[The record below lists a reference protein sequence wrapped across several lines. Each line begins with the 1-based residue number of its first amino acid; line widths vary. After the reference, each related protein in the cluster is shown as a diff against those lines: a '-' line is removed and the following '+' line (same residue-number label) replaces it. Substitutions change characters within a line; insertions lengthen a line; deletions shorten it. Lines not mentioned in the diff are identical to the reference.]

1 MILDANLHNKEGV
14 KATYMVNK
22 VLKAGRIPAVLVGWN
37 IFDAL
42 LHVAIGMEEPLR
54 ITGNI
59 IAIFVA
65 VAILIGAPK
74 KLSSILLLA
83 ASISIVALNTVHVNE
98 HDFAIPMLIFI
109 GLSLYLLLRWAQ
121 ILKIEDLKIRE
132 PKKQKY
138 FHKRWFTVA
147 LSIFGVLVVLAV
159 GVMNSLNMQDQLFDG
174 ALKEADYWSD
184 EPVILSAGMGFEG
197 IIGWPEVNE
206 ETVREAEGS
215 WYGSVMCTNGEDPPA
230 GAYTSTVSTA
240 GVGLFYK
247 GSSEDDDG
255 LPIVF
260 SWPVA
265 TETVDLTDFQFT
277 LNTGEIVFPN
287 SAGMLPNWELNERN
301 TVVVFGDFGNRVFSS
316 EEKAIFPVR
325 LDIVEDE
332 TPLLLIGP
340 NGQEFNAVGLSW
352 ETDASPYDSG
362 PKLVGAKLNRVGNE
376 AVGEGG
382 LAIGTRS
389 GVLPNDELSLY
400 DEADFRIRVL
410 TTGGF
415 SPDGIT
421 GLTPTMFEDF
431 FRIHAKG
438 PDGKVVLLEKV
449 GQDYLVADGRLRIVG
464 LSDLG
469 QKENPDEGIFY
480 DDCYAEDRDN
490 YIDIILVGDEA
501 AARNITHVEI
511 PSLEGGYNAFYNPG
525 GPGPEPFE
533 GVRYTALH
541 HAHVLHRAVGAENSR
556 GAVRGPHQRA
566 RRSIGNAQQPSH
578 PGGLR

>member
-1 MILDANLHNKEGV
+1 
-14 KATYMVNK
+14 MVNK
-22 VLKAGRIPAVLVGWN
+22 IIKAGRIPAVLIGWN
-37 IFDAL
+37 MFDAI
-42 LHVAIGMEEPLR
+42 LHIAIDMAEPLR
-54 ITGNI
+54 ITGNT
-59 IAIFVA
+59 IAILVGIS
-65 VAILIGAPK
+65 ILLGAPK
-74 KLSSILLLA
+74 KLSFPLLLVA
-83 ASISIVALNTVHVNE
+83 FISTVALNTFHVSEN
-98 HDFAIPMLIFI
+98 DFAIPMLIFI

-121 ILKIEDLKIRE
+121 IFKIEDLKIRE
-132 PKKQKY
+132 SEKQKY
-138 FHKRWFTVA
+138 FYKRWFAVA
-147 LSIFGVLVVLAV
+147 LSIFGVLVVLTV
-159 GVMNSLNMQDQLFDG
+159 GIMNSLNIQDQLFDG

-184 EPVILSAGMGFEG
+184 EPGILSAGMGFEG
-197 IIGWPEVNE
+197 IIGWPEVNQ

-240 GVGLFYK
+240 GIELFYK
-247 GSSEDDDG
+247 GTAEDDDG

-277 LNTGEIVFPN
+277 LNTGDIVFPN

-301 TVVVFGDFGNRVFSS
+301 TVVVFGDFGNRGLSS
-316 EEKAIFPVR
+316 EEGAVFPVR

-352 ETDASPYDSG
+352 ETDTSPYDSG
-362 PKLVGAKLNRVGNE
+362 PKLVGAKLNHVGNE
-376 AVGEGG
+376 ALGEGG
-382 LAIGTRS
+382 LGFGTRS

-400 DEADFRIRVL
+400 DEGDFRIRVL

-431 FRIHAKG
+431 FRIHANG
-438 PDGKVVLLEKV
+438 SNGELVLLEKV
-449 GQDYLVADGRLRIVG
+449 GQEYLVAGGALRIVG

-511 PSLEGGYNAFYNPG
+511 PSLEGGYSAFYNPG
-525 GPGPEPFE
+525 GPGPEPFD
-533 GVRYTALH
+533 GVRYTAPGPADLEPVIN
-541 HAHVLHRAVGAENSR
+541 ALDNPMRISR
-556 GAVRGPHQRA
+556 EPK
-566 RRSIGNAQQPSH
+566 N
-578 PGGLR
+578 

>member
-1 MILDANLHNKEGV
+1 
-14 KATYMVNK
+14 MVNK
-22 VLKAGRIPAVLVGWN
+22 VVKAGRIPAVLIGWN

-42 LHVAIGMEEPLR
+42 LHVAIDMAEPLR

-59 IAIFVA
+59 IAILVA

-74 KLSSILLLA
+74 KLSSSLLLA
-83 ASISIVALNTVHVNE
+83 AVISIVALNTVHVSE

-109 GLSLYLLLRWAQ
+109 GLSLYLLFRWAQ

-138 FHKRWFTVA
+138 FHKRWFAVV

-206 ETVREAEGS
+206 ETVREAGGS

-240 GVGLFYK
+240 GVELFYK
-247 GSSEDDDG
+247 GTAEDDDG

-277 LNTGEIVFPN
+277 LNTGKIVFPN

-301 TVVVFGDFGNRVFSS
+301 TVVVFGDFGNRGLSS
-316 EEKAIFPVR
+316 EEGAIFPVR

-362 PKLVGAKLNRVGNE
+362 PKLVGAKLNHVGSE
-376 AVGEGG
+376 AMGEGG
-382 LAIGTRS
+382 LGVGERS

-438 PDGKVVLLEKV
+438 PDGEVVLLEKV
-449 GQDYLVADGRLRIVG
+449 GQDYLVADGTLRIVG

-511 PSLEGGYNAFYNPG
+511 PSLEGGYSAFYNPG

-533 GVRYTALH
+533 GVRYTAPGPADLEPVIN
-541 HAHVLHRAVGAENSR
+541 ALDNPMRVSR
-556 GAVRGPHQRA
+556 EAK
-566 RRSIGNAQQPSH
+566 N
-578 PGGLR
+578 

>member
-1 MILDANLHNKEGV
+1 
-14 KATYMVNK
+14 MVNK
-22 VLKAGRIPAVLVGWN
+22 VIKSGRIPVVLVGWN
-37 IFDAL
+37 MFDAI
-42 LHVAIGMEEPLR
+42 LHIAIDMAEPMRIAGNTIAILVAI
-54 ITGNI
+54 T
-59 IAIFVA
+59 
-65 VAILIGAPK
+65 ILLGAPK
-74 KLSSILLLA
+74 KLSFPLLLVA
-83 ASISIVALNTVHVNE
+83 FISTVALNTVHVSENS
-98 HDFAIPMLIFI
+98 FAIPMLVFI
-109 GLSLYLLLRWAQ
+109 GLSLYLLLRLAQ
-121 ILKIEDLKIRE
+121 ISKIEDLKIRE
-132 PKKQKY
+132 SEKQKY
-138 FHKRWFTVA
+138 FHKRWFAVV
-147 LSIFGVLVVLAV
+147 LSLFGVLVVLAV
-159 GVMNSLNMQDQLFDG
+159 GVMNSLNIQDQLFDG

-215 WYGSVMCTNGEDPPA
+215 WYGSVMCTNGEVPPA

-240 GVGLFYK
+240 GIELFYK
-247 GSSEDDDG
+247 GTAEDGDG

-265 TETVDLTDFQFT
+265 TETVDITDFQFT

-301 TVVVFGDFGNRVFSS
+301 TVVVFGDFGNRGLSS
-316 EEKAIFPVR
+316 EEGAIFPVR
-325 LDIVEDE
+325 LDIVKDE
-332 TPLLLIGP
+332 TPLLLVGP

-352 ETDASPYDSG
+352 ETDTSPYDSG
-362 PKLVGAKLNRVGNE
+362 PKLVGAKLNHVGNE
-376 AVGEGG
+376 ALGEGG
-382 LAIGTRS
+382 LGFGTRS

-400 DEADFRIRVL
+400 DESDFRIRVL

-438 PDGKVVLLEKV
+438 SNGEVVLLEKV
-449 GQDYLVADGRLRIVG
+449 GQEYLVAGGTLRIVG

-511 PSLEGGYNAFYNPG
+511 PSLEGGYSAFYNPG
-525 GPGPEPFE
+525 GPGPEPFD
-533 GVRYTALH
+533 GVRYTAPGPADLEPVIN
-541 HAHVLHRAVGAENSR
+541 ALDNPMRISR
-556 GAVRGPHQRA
+556 EPK
-566 RRSIGNAQQPSH
+566 N
-578 PGGLR
+578 

>member
-1 MILDANLHNKEGV
+1 V
-14 KATYMVNK
+14 VNK
-22 VLKAGRIPAVLVGWN
+22 VIKAGRIPAVLVGWN
-37 IFDAL
+37 MFDAL
-42 LHVAIGMEEPLR
+42 LHVAIDMAEPLR

-59 IAIFVA
+59 IAIVVA
-65 VAILIGAPK
+65 VAILLGAPK
-74 KLSSILLLA
+74 KLSFSLLLA
-83 ASISIVALNTVHVNE
+83 AFISTVALNTVHVSEN
-98 HDFAIPMLIFI
+98 DFAVPMLIFI

-121 ILKIEDLKIRE
+121 IFKIKDFEIRE

-138 FHKRWFTVA
+138 FYKRWFTIL
-147 LSIFGVLVVLAV
+147 LSVFGVLVVLAV
-159 GVMNSLNMQDQLFDG
+159 GVLNSLNVQNQLFDG

-206 ETVREAEGS
+206 ETVREAGGS
-215 WYGSVMCTNGEDPPA
+215 WYGSVICTNGEDPPA

-240 GVGLFYK
+240 GIELFYK
-247 GSSEDDDG
+247 GTAEDDDG

-265 TETVDLTDFQFT
+265 TETVDITDFQFT
-277 LNTGEIVFPN
+277 LNTGEIVYPN

-301 TVVVFGDFGNRVFSS
+301 TVVVFGDFGNRGLSS
-316 EEKAIFPVR
+316 EKGAIFPVR

-352 ETDASPYDSG
+352 ETDTSPYDSG
-362 PKLVGAKLNRVGNE
+362 PKLVGAKLNHVGNE

-382 LAIGTRS
+382 LGFGTRS

-400 DEADFRIRVL
+400 DEGDFRIRVL

-421 GLTPTMFEDF
+421 GLTPTMFENF

-438 PDGKVVLLEKV
+438 PNGEIVLLEKV
-449 GQDYLVADGRLRIVG
+449 GQEYLVADGKLRIVG

-469 QKENPDEGIFY
+469 QKEDPDEGIFY

-533 GVRYTALH
+533 GVRYTAPGPADLEPVIN
-541 HAHVLHRAVGAENSR
+541 ALDNPMRVSR
-556 GAVRGPHQRA
+556 EA
-566 RRSIGNAQQPSH
+566 NN
-578 PGGLR
+578 

>member
-1 MILDANLHNKEGV
+1 
-14 KATYMVNK
+14 MVNK
-22 VLKAGRIPAVLVGWN
+22 IIKAGRIPAVLIGWN
-37 IFDAL
+37 MFDAI
-42 LHVAIGMEEPLR
+42 LHIAIDMAEPLR
-54 ITGNI
+54 IAGNT
-59 IAIFVA
+59 IAIL
-65 VAILIGAPK
+65 VAISILLGAPK
-74 KLSSILLLA
+74 KLSFPLLLVA
-83 ASISIVALNTVHVNE
+83 FISTVALNTFHVSEN
-98 HDFAIPMLIFI
+98 DFAIPMLIFI

-121 ILKIEDLKIRE
+121 IFKIEDLKIRE
-132 PKKQKY
+132 SEKQKY
-138 FHKRWFTVA
+138 FYKRWFAVA
-147 LSIFGVLVVLAV
+147 LSIFGVLVVLTV
-159 GVMNSLNMQDQLFDG
+159 GVVNSLNIQDQLFDG

-184 EPVILSAGMGFEG
+184 EPGILSAGMGFEG
-197 IIGWPEVNE
+197 IIGWPEVNQ

-240 GVGLFYK
+240 GIELFYK
-247 GSSEDDDG
+247 GTAEDDDG

-277 LNTGEIVFPN
+277 LNTGKIVFPN

-301 TVVVFGDFGNRVFSS
+301 TVVVFGDFGNRGLSS
-316 EEKAIFPVR
+316 EEGAIFPVR

-362 PKLVGAKLNRVGNE
+362 PKLVGAKLNHVGSE
-376 AVGEGG
+376 AMGEGG
-382 LAIGTRS
+382 LGVGERS

-438 PDGKVVLLEKV
+438 PDGEVVLLEKV
-449 GQDYLVADGRLRIVG
+449 GKDYLVADGTLRIVG

-511 PSLEGGYNAFYNPG
+511 PSLEGGYSAFYNPG

-533 GVRYTALH
+533 GVRYTAPGPADLEPVIN
-541 HAHVLHRAVGAENSR
+541 ALDNPMRVSR
-556 GAVRGPHQRA
+556 EAK
-566 RRSIGNAQQPSH
+566 N
-578 PGGLR
+578 

>member
-1 MILDANLHNKEGV
+1 
-14 KATYMVNK
+14 MVNK
-22 VLKAGRIPAVLVGWN
+22 VIKSGRIPVVLVGWN
-37 IFDAL
+37 MFDAI
-42 LHVAIGMEEPLR
+42 LHIAIDMAEPMRIAGNTIAILVAI
-54 ITGNI
+54 T
-59 IAIFVA
+59 
-65 VAILIGAPK
+65 ILLGAPK
-74 KLSSILLLA
+74 KLSFPLLLVA
-83 ASISIVALNTVHVNE
+83 FISTVALNTVHVSENS
-98 HDFAIPMLIFI
+98 FAIPMLVFI
-109 GLSLYLLLRWAQ
+109 GLSLYLLLRLAQ
-121 ILKIEDLKIRE
+121 ISKIEDLKIRE
-132 PKKQKY
+132 SEKQKY
-138 FHKRWFTVA
+138 FHKRWFAVV
-147 LSIFGVLVVLAV
+147 LSLFGVLVVLAV
-159 GVMNSLNMQDQLFDG
+159 GVMNSLNIQDQLFDG

-215 WYGSVMCTNGEDPPA
+215 WYGSVMCTNGEVPPA

-240 GVGLFYK
+240 GIELFYK
-247 GSSEDDDG
+247 GTAEDDDG

-265 TETVDLTDFQFT
+265 TETVDITDFQFT

-301 TVVVFGDFGNRVFSS
+301 TVVVFGDFGNRGLSS
-316 EEKAIFPVR
+316 EEGAIFPVR
-325 LDIVEDE
+325 LDIVKDE
-332 TPLLLIGP
+332 TPLLLVGP

-352 ETDASPYDSG
+352 ETDTSPYDSG
-362 PKLVGAKLNRVGNE
+362 PKLVGAKLNHVGNE
-376 AVGEGG
+376 ALGEGG
-382 LAIGTRS
+382 LGFGTRS

-400 DEADFRIRVL
+400 DESDFRIRVL

-438 PDGKVVLLEKV
+438 SNGEVVLLEKV
-449 GQDYLVADGRLRIVG
+449 GQEYLVAGGTLRIVG

-511 PSLEGGYNAFYNPG
+511 PSLEGGYSAFYNPG
-525 GPGPEPFE
+525 GPGPEPFD
-533 GVRYTALH
+533 GVRYTAPGPADLEPVIN
-541 HAHVLHRAVGAENSR
+541 ALDNPMRISR
-556 GAVRGPHQRA
+556 EPK
-566 RRSIGNAQQPSH
+566 N
-578 PGGLR
+578 

>member
-1 MILDANLHNKEGV
+1 
-14 KATYMVNK
+14 MVNK
-22 VLKAGRIPAVLVGWN
+22 VIKSGRIPVVLVGWN
-37 IFDAL
+37 MFDAI
-42 LHVAIGMEEPLR
+42 LHIAIDMAEPMRIAGNTIAILVAI
-54 ITGNI
+54 T
-59 IAIFVA
+59 
-65 VAILIGAPK
+65 ILLGAPK
-74 KLSSILLLA
+74 KLSFPLLLVA
-83 ASISIVALNTVHVNE
+83 FISTVALNTVHVSENS
-98 HDFAIPMLIFI
+98 FAIPMLVFI
-109 GLSLYLLLRWAQ
+109 GLSLYLLLRLAQ
-121 ILKIEDLKIRE
+121 ISKIEDLKIRE
-132 PKKQKY
+132 SEKQKY
-138 FHKRWFTVA
+138 FHKRWFAVV
-147 LSIFGVLVVLAV
+147 LSLFGVLVVLAV
-159 GVMNSLNMQDQLFDG
+159 GVMNSLNIQDQLFDG

-215 WYGSVMCTNGEDPPA
+215 WYGSVMCTNGEVPPA

-240 GVGLFYK
+240 GIELFYK
-247 GSSEDDDG
+247 GTAEDDDG

-265 TETVDLTDFQFT
+265 TETVDITDFQFT

-301 TVVVFGDFGNRVFSS
+301 TVVVFGDFGNRGLSS
-316 EEKAIFPVR
+316 EEGAIFPVR
-325 LDIVEDE
+325 LDIVKDE
-332 TPLLLIGP
+332 TPLLLVGP

-352 ETDASPYDSG
+352 ETDTSPYDSG
-362 PKLVGAKLNRVGNE
+362 PKLVGAKLNHVGNE
-376 AVGEGG
+376 ALGEGG
-382 LAIGTRS
+382 LGFGTRS
-389 GVLPNDELSLY
+389 GVLPNDELALY
-400 DEADFRIRVL
+400 DESDFRIRVL

-431 FRIHAKG
+431 FRIHANG
-438 PDGKVVLLEKV
+438 SNGELVLLEKV
-449 GQDYLVADGRLRIVG
+449 GQEYLVAGGTLRIVG

-511 PSLEGGYNAFYNPG
+511 PSLEGGYSAFYNPG
-525 GPGPEPFE
+525 GPGPEPFD
-533 GVRYTALH
+533 GVRYTAPGPADLEPVIN
-541 HAHVLHRAVGAENSR
+541 ALDNPMRISR
-556 GAVRGPHQRA
+556 EPK
-566 RRSIGNAQQPSH
+566 N
-578 PGGLR
+578 

>member
-1 MILDANLHNKEGV
+1 
-14 KATYMVNK
+14 MVNK
-22 VLKAGRIPAVLVGWN
+22 IIKAGRIPAVLIGWN
-37 IFDAL
+37 MFDAI
-42 LHVAIGMEEPLR
+42 LHIAIDMAEPLR
-54 ITGNI
+54 IAGNT
-59 IAIFVA
+59 IAIL
-65 VAILIGAPK
+65 VAISILLGAPK
-74 KLSSILLLA
+74 KLSFPLLLVA
-83 ASISIVALNTVHVNE
+83 FISTVALNTFHVSEN
-98 HDFAIPMLIFI
+98 DFAIPMLIFI

-121 ILKIEDLKIRE
+121 IFKIEDLKIRE
-132 PKKQKY
+132 SEKQKY
-138 FHKRWFTVA
+138 FYKRWFAVA
-147 LSIFGVLVVLAV
+147 LSIFGVLVVLTV
-159 GVMNSLNMQDQLFDG
+159 GVMNSLNIQDQLFDG

-184 EPVILSAGMGFEG
+184 EPGILSAGMGFEG
-197 IIGWPEVNE
+197 IIGWPEVNQ

-240 GVGLFYK
+240 GIELFYK
-247 GSSEDDDG
+247 GTAEDDDG

-277 LNTGEIVFPN
+277 LNTGDIVFPN

-301 TVVVFGDFGNRVFSS
+301 TVVVFGDFGNRGLSS
-316 EEKAIFPVR
+316 EEGAIFPVR
-325 LDIVEDE
+325 LDIVKDE
-332 TPLLLIGP
+332 TPLLLVGP

-352 ETDASPYDSG
+352 ETDTSPYDSG
-362 PKLVGAKLNRVGNE
+362 PKLVGAKLNHVGNE
-376 AVGEGG
+376 ALGEGG
-382 LAIGTRS
+382 LGFGTRS

-400 DEADFRIRVL
+400 DESDFRIRVL

-431 FRIHAKG
+431 FRIHANG
-438 PDGKVVLLEKV
+438 SNGELVLLEKV
-449 GQDYLVADGRLRIVG
+449 GQEYLVAGGTLRIVG

-511 PSLEGGYNAFYNPG
+511 PSLEGGYSAFYNPG
-525 GPGPEPFE
+525 GPGPEPFD
-533 GVRYTALH
+533 GVRYTAPGPADLEPVIN
-541 HAHVLHRAVGAENSR
+541 ALDNPMRISR
-556 GAVRGPHQRA
+556 DPK
-566 RRSIGNAQQPSH
+566 N
-578 PGGLR
+578 

>member
-1 MILDANLHNKEGV
+1 
-14 KATYMVNK
+14 MVNK
-22 VLKAGRIPAVLVGWN
+22 VIKSGRIPVVLVGWN
-37 IFDAL
+37 MFDAI
-42 LHVAIGMEEPLR
+42 LHIAIDMAEPLR
-54 ITGNI
+54 IAGNT
-59 IAIFVA
+59 IAIL
-65 VAILIGAPK
+65 VAISILLGAPK
-74 KLSSILLLA
+74 KLSFPLLLVA
-83 ASISIVALNTVHVNE
+83 FISTVALNTFHVSEN
-98 HDFAIPMLIFI
+98 DFAIPMLIFI

-121 ILKIEDLKIRE
+121 IFKIEDLKIRE
-132 PKKQKY
+132 SEKQKY
-138 FHKRWFTVA
+138 FYKRWFAVA
-147 LSIFGVLVVLAV
+147 LSIFGVLVVLTV
-159 GVMNSLNMQDQLFDG
+159 GVMNSLNIQDQLFDG

-197 IIGWPEVNE
+197 IIGWPEINE

-240 GVGLFYK
+240 GIELFYK
-247 GSSEDDDG
+247 GTAEDDDG

-277 LNTGEIVFPN
+277 LNTGDIVFPN

-301 TVVVFGDFGNRVFSS
+301 TVVVFGDFGNRGLSS
-316 EEKAIFPVR
+316 EEGAVFPVR

-352 ETDASPYDSG
+352 ETDTSPYDSG
-362 PKLVGAKLNRVGNE
+362 PKLVGAKLNHVGNE
-376 AVGEGG
+376 ALGEGG
-382 LAIGTRS
+382 LGFGTRS

-400 DEADFRIRVL
+400 DEGDFRIRVL

-438 PDGKVVLLEKV
+438 SNGEVVLLEKV
-449 GQDYLVADGRLRIVG
+449 GQEYLVAGGTLRIVG

-501 AARNITHVEI
+501 AARNITYVEI

-533 GVRYTALH
+533 GVRYTAPGPADLEPVIN
-541 HAHVLHRAVGAENSR
+541 ALDNPMRVSR
-556 GAVRGPHQRA
+556 EAK
-566 RRSIGNAQQPSH
+566 N
-578 PGGLR
+578 

>member
-1 MILDANLHNKEGV
+1 V
-14 KATYMVNK
+14 VNK
-22 VLKAGRIPAVLVGWN
+22 IIKAGRIPAVLIGWN
-37 IFDAL
+37 MFDAI
-42 LHVAIGMEEPLR
+42 LHIAIDMAEPLR
-54 ITGNI
+54 IAGNT
-59 IAIFVA
+59 IAIL
-65 VAILIGAPK
+65 VAISILLGAPK
-74 KLSSILLLA
+74 KLSFPLLLVA
-83 ASISIVALNTVHVNE
+83 FISTVALNTFHVSEN
-98 HDFAIPMLIFI
+98 DFAIPMLIFI

-121 ILKIEDLKIRE
+121 IFKIEDLKIRE
-132 PKKQKY
+132 SEKQKY
-138 FHKRWFTVA
+138 FYKRWFAVA
-147 LSIFGVLVVLAV
+147 LSIFGVLVVLTV
-159 GVMNSLNMQDQLFDG
+159 GIMNSLNIQDQLFDG

-184 EPVILSAGMGFEG
+184 EPGILSAGMGFEG
-197 IIGWPEVNE
+197 IIGWPEVNQ

-240 GVGLFYK
+240 GIELFYK
-247 GSSEDDDG
+247 GTAEDDDG

-277 LNTGEIVFPN
+277 LNTGDIVFPN

-301 TVVVFGDFGNRVFSS
+301 TVVVFGDFGNRGLSS
-316 EEKAIFPVR
+316 EEGAVFPVR

-352 ETDASPYDSG
+352 ETDTSPYDSG
-362 PKLVGAKLNRVGNE
+362 PKLVGAKLNHVGNE
-376 AVGEGG
+376 ALGEGG
-382 LAIGTRS
+382 LGFGTRS

-400 DEADFRIRVL
+400 DEGDFRIRVL

-431 FRIHAKG
+431 FRIHANG
-438 PDGKVVLLEKV
+438 SNGELVLLEKV
-449 GQDYLVADGRLRIVG
+449 GQEYLVAGGALRIVG

-511 PSLEGGYNAFYNPG
+511 PSLEGGYSAFYNPG
-525 GPGPEPFE
+525 GPGPEPFD
-533 GVRYTALH
+533 GVRYTAPGPADLEPVIN
-541 HAHVLHRAVGAENSR
+541 ALDNPMRISR
-556 GAVRGPHQRA
+556 EPK
-566 RRSIGNAQQPSH
+566 N
-578 PGGLR
+578 

>member
-1 MILDANLHNKEGV
+1 
-14 KATYMVNK
+14 MVNK
-22 VLKAGRIPAVLVGWN
+22 VIKSGRIPVVLVGWN
-37 IFDAL
+37 MFDAI
-42 LHVAIGMEEPLR
+42 LHIAIDMAEPLR
-54 ITGNI
+54 IAGNT
-59 IAIFVA
+59 IAIL
-65 VAILIGAPK
+65 VAITILLGAPK
-74 KLSSILLLA
+74 KLYFPLLLVA
-83 ASISIVALNTVHVNE
+83 FISTVALNTVHVSENS
-98 HDFAIPMLIFI
+98 FAIPMLVFI
-109 GLSLYLLLRWAQ
+109 GLSLYLLLRLAQ
-121 ILKIEDLKIRE
+121 ISKIEDLKIRE
-132 PKKQKY
+132 SEKQKY
-138 FHKRWFTVA
+138 FHKRWFAVV
-147 LSIFGVLVVLAV
+147 LSLFGVLVVLAV
-159 GVMNSLNMQDQLFDG
+159 GVMNSLNIQDQLFDG

-215 WYGSVMCTNGEDPPA
+215 WYGSVMCTNGEVPPA

-240 GVGLFYK
+240 GIELFYK
-247 GSSEDDDG
+247 GTAEDDDG

-265 TETVDLTDFQFT
+265 TETVDITDFQFT

-301 TVVVFGDFGNRVFSS
+301 TVVVFGDFGNRGLSS
-316 EEKAIFPVR
+316 EEGAIFPVR
-325 LDIVEDE
+325 LDIVKDE
-332 TPLLLIGP
+332 TPLLLVGP

-352 ETDASPYDSG
+352 ETDTSPYDSG
-362 PKLVGAKLNRVGNE
+362 PKLVGAKLNHVGNE
-376 AVGEGG
+376 ALGEGG
-382 LAIGTRS
+382 LGFGTRS

-400 DEADFRIRVL
+400 DESDFRIRVL

-438 PDGKVVLLEKV
+438 SNGEVVLLEKV
-449 GQDYLVADGRLRIVG
+449 GQEYLVAGGTLRIVG

-511 PSLEGGYNAFYNPG
+511 PSLEGGYSAFYNPG
-525 GPGPEPFE
+525 GPGPEPFD
-533 GVRYTALH
+533 GVRYTAPGPADLEPVIN
-541 HAHVLHRAVGAENSR
+541 ALDNPMRISR
-556 GAVRGPHQRA
+556 EPK
-566 RRSIGNAQQPSH
+566 N
-578 PGGLR
+578 

>member
-1 MILDANLHNKEGV
+1 
-14 KATYMVNK
+14 MVNK
-22 VLKAGRIPAVLVGWN
+22 VIKSGRIPVVLVGWN
-37 IFDAL
+37 MFDAI
-42 LHVAIGMEEPLR
+42 LHIAIDMAEPMRIAGNTIAILVAI
-54 ITGNI
+54 T
-59 IAIFVA
+59 
-65 VAILIGAPK
+65 ILLGAPK
-74 KLSSILLLA
+74 KLSFPLLLVA
-83 ASISIVALNTVHVNE
+83 FISTVALNTVHVSENS
-98 HDFAIPMLIFI
+98 FAIPMLVFI
-109 GLSLYLLLRWAQ
+109 GLSLYLLLRLAQ
-121 ILKIEDLKIRE
+121 ISKIEDLKIRE
-132 PKKQKY
+132 SEKQKY
-138 FHKRWFTVA
+138 FHKRWFAVV
-147 LSIFGVLVVLAV
+147 LSLFGVLVVLAV
-159 GVMNSLNMQDQLFDG
+159 GVMNSLNIQDQLFDG

-215 WYGSVMCTNGEDPPA
+215 WYGSVMCTNGEVPPA

-240 GVGLFYK
+240 GIELFYK
-247 GSSEDDDG
+247 GTAEDDDG

-301 TVVVFGDFGNRVFSS
+301 TVVVFGDFGNRGLSS
-316 EEKAIFPVR
+316 EEGAIFPVR
-325 LDIVEDE
+325 LDIVKDE
-332 TPLLLIGP
+332 TPLLLVGP

-352 ETDASPYDSG
+352 ETDTSPYDSG
-362 PKLVGAKLNRVGNE
+362 PKLVGAKLNHVGNE
-376 AVGEGG
+376 ALGEGG
-382 LAIGTRS
+382 LGFGTRS

-400 DEADFRIRVL
+400 DESDFRIRVL

-431 FRIHAKG
+431 FRIHANG
-438 PDGKVVLLEKV
+438 SNGEVVLLEKV
-449 GQDYLVADGRLRIVG
+449 GQEYLVAGGTLRIVG

-511 PSLEGGYNAFYNPG
+511 PSLEGGYSAFYNPG
-525 GPGPEPFE
+525 GPGPEPFD
-533 GVRYTALH
+533 GVRYTAPGPADLEPVIN
-541 HAHVLHRAVGAENSR
+541 ALDNPMRISR
-556 GAVRGPHQRA
+556 EPK
-566 RRSIGNAQQPSH
+566 N
-578 PGGLR
+578 

>member
-1 MILDANLHNKEGV
+1 
-14 KATYMVNK
+14 MVNK
-22 VLKAGRIPAVLVGWN
+22 VIKVGRIPAVLIGWN
-37 IFDAL
+37 MFDAL
-42 LHVAIGMEEPLR
+42 LHIAIDMAEPLR
-54 ITGNI
+54 ITGNA
-59 IAIFVA
+59 IAILVTIA
-65 VAILIGAPK
+65 VLFGAPK
-74 KLSSILLLA
+74 KLSFTLLLFA
-83 ASISIVALNTVHVNE
+83 FISTVALNTVHVSEN
-98 HDFAIPMLIFI
+98 DFAIPMLIFI

-121 ILKIEDLKIRE
+121 IIKIEDLKIRE
-132 PKKQKY
+132 SKKKNY
-138 FHKRWFTVA
+138 FHKRWFVVA

-159 GVMNSLNMQDQLFDG
+159 GLMNSFNMQDQLFDG

-197 IIGWPEVNE
+197 IIGWPQVNE

-215 WYGSVMCTNGEDPPA
+215 WYGSVTCTNGEDPPA

-277 LNTGEIVFPN
+277 LNTGEIVYPN

-301 TVVVFGDFGNRVFSS
+301 TVVVFGDFGNRGFGS
-316 EEKAIFPVR
+316 EEGAIFPVR

-352 ETDASPYDSG
+352 ETDISPYDSG
-362 PKLVGAKLNRVGNE
+362 PKLVGAKLNHVGKE
-376 AVGEGG
+376 ALGEGG
-382 LAIGTRS
+382 LGFGTRS

-400 DEADFRIRVL
+400 DEGDFRIRVL

-438 PDGKVVLLEKV
+438 PDGEVVLLEKV
-449 GQDYLVADGRLRIVG
+449 GHEYLVAGGILRIVG

-469 QKENPDEGIFY
+469 QKEDPDAGIFY

-533 GVRYTALH
+533 GVRYTAPGPADLELVIN
-541 HAHVLHRAVGAENSR
+541 ALDNPMRVSR
-556 GAVRGPHQRA
+556 DAK
-566 RRSIGNAQQPSH
+566 N
-578 PGGLR
+578 

>member
-1 MILDANLHNKEGV
+1 
-14 KATYMVNK
+14 MVNK
-22 VLKAGRIPAVLVGWN
+22 VIKSGRIPAVLVGWN
-37 IFDAL
+37 TFDAL
-42 LHVAIGMEEPLR
+42 LHIAIDMAEPLR
-54 ITGNI
+54 ITGNV
-59 IAIFVA
+59 IAILVA
-65 VAILIGAPK
+65 VAILLGAPK
-74 KLSSILLLA
+74 KLSFPLLLV
-83 ASISIVALNTVHVNE
+83 SFISTVALNTVHVSENS
-98 HDFAIPMLIFI
+98 FAIPMLVFI
-109 GLSLYLLLRWAQ
+109 GLSLYLLLRLAQ
-121 ILKIEDLKIRE
+121 ISKIEDLKIRE
-132 PKKQKY
+132 SEKHKY
-138 FHKRWFTVA
+138 FHKRWFAVV
-147 LSIFGVLVVLAV
+147 LSLFGVLVVLAV
-159 GVMNSLNMQDQLFDG
+159 GVMNSLNIQDQLFDG

-215 WYGSVMCTNGEDPPA
+215 WYGSVMCTNGEVPPA

-240 GVGLFYK
+240 GIELFYK
-247 GSSEDDDG
+247 GTAEDDDG

-265 TETVDLTDFQFT
+265 TETVDITDFQFT

-301 TVVVFGDFGNRVFSS
+301 TVVVFGDFGNRGLSS
-316 EEKAIFPVR
+316 EEGAIFPVR
-325 LDIVEDE
+325 LDIVKDE
-332 TPLLLIGP
+332 TPLLLVGP

-352 ETDASPYDSG
+352 ETDTSPYDSG
-362 PKLVGAKLNRVGNE
+362 PKLVGAKLNHVGNE
-376 AVGEGG
+376 ALGEGG
-382 LAIGTRS
+382 LGFGTRS

-400 DEADFRIRVL
+400 DESDFRIRVL

-438 PDGKVVLLEKV
+438 SNGEVVLLEKV
-449 GQDYLVADGRLRIVG
+449 GQEYLVAGGTLRIVG

-511 PSLEGGYNAFYNPG
+511 PSLEGGYSAFYNPG
-525 GPGPEPFE
+525 GPGPEPFD
-533 GVRYTALH
+533 GVRYTAPGPADLEPVIN
-541 HAHVLHRAVGAENSR
+541 ALDNPMRISR
-556 GAVRGPHQRA
+556 EPK
-566 RRSIGNAQQPSH
+566 N
-578 PGGLR
+578 

>member
-1 MILDANLHNKEGV
+1 
-14 KATYMVNK
+14 MVNK
-22 VLKAGRIPAVLVGWN
+22 VIKSGRIPVVLVGWN
-37 IFDAL
+37 MFDAI
-42 LHVAIGMEEPLR
+42 LHIAIDMAEPMRIAGNTIAILVAI
-54 ITGNI
+54 T
-59 IAIFVA
+59 
-65 VAILIGAPK
+65 ILLGAPK
-74 KLSSILLLA
+74 KLSFPLLLVA
-83 ASISIVALNTVHVNE
+83 FISTVALNTVHVSENS
-98 HDFAIPMLIFI
+98 FAIPMLVFI
-109 GLSLYLLLRWAQ
+109 GLSLYLLLRLAQ
-121 ILKIEDLKIRE
+121 ISKIEDLKIRE
-132 PKKQKY
+132 SEKQKY
-138 FHKRWFTVA
+138 FHKRWFAVV
-147 LSIFGVLVVLAV
+147 LSLFGVLVVLAV
-159 GVMNSLNMQDQLFDG
+159 GVMNSLNIQDQLFDG

-215 WYGSVMCTNGEDPPA
+215 WYGSVMCTNGEVPPA

-240 GVGLFYK
+240 GIELFYK
-247 GSSEDDDG
+247 GTAEDDDG

-265 TETVDLTDFQFT
+265 TETVDITDFQFT
-277 LNTGEIVFPN
+277 LSTGEIVFPN

-301 TVVVFGDFGNRVFSS
+301 TVVVFGDFGNRGLSS
-316 EEKAIFPVR
+316 EEGAIFPVR
-325 LDIVEDE
+325 LDIVKDE
-332 TPLLLIGP
+332 TPLLLVGP

-352 ETDASPYDSG
+352 ETDTSPYDSG
-362 PKLVGAKLNRVGNE
+362 PKLVGAKLNHVGNE
-376 AVGEGG
+376 ALGEGG
-382 LAIGTRS
+382 LGFGTRS

-400 DEADFRIRVL
+400 DESDFRIRVL

-438 PDGKVVLLEKV
+438 SNGEVVLLEKV
-449 GQDYLVADGRLRIVG
+449 GQEYLVAGGTLRIVG

-511 PSLEGGYNAFYNPG
+511 PSLEGGYSAFYNPG
-525 GPGPEPFE
+525 GPGPEPFD
-533 GVRYTALH
+533 GVRYTAPGPADLEPVIN
-541 HAHVLHRAVGAENSR
+541 ALDNPMRISR
-556 GAVRGPHQRA
+556 EPK
-566 RRSIGNAQQPSH
+566 N
-578 PGGLR
+578 

>member
-1 MILDANLHNKEGV
+1 
-14 KATYMVNK
+14 MVDK
-22 VLKAGRIPAVLVGWN
+22 IIKAGRIPAVLIGWN
-37 IFDAL
+37 MFDAI
-42 LHVAIGMEEPLR
+42 LHIAIDMAEPLR
-54 ITGNI
+54 IAGNT
-59 IAIFVA
+59 IAIL
-65 VAILIGAPK
+65 VAISILLGAPK
-74 KLSSILLLA
+74 KLSFPLLLVA
-83 ASISIVALNTVHVNE
+83 FISTVALNTFHVSEN
-98 HDFAIPMLIFI
+98 DFAIPMLIFI

-121 ILKIEDLKIRE
+121 IFKIEDLKIRE
-132 PKKQKY
+132 SEKQKY
-138 FHKRWFTVA
+138 FYKRWFAVA
-147 LSIFGVLVVLAV
+147 LSIFGVLVVLTV
-159 GVMNSLNMQDQLFDG
+159 GVMNSLNIQDQLFDG

-184 EPVILSAGMGFEG
+184 EPGILSAGMGFEG
-197 IIGWPEVNE
+197 IIGWPEVNQ

-240 GVGLFYK
+240 GIELFYK
-247 GSSEDDDG
+247 GTAEDDDG

-277 LNTGEIVFPN
+277 LNTGEIVYPN

-301 TVVVFGDFGNRVFSS
+301 TVVVFGDFGNRGLSS
-316 EEKAIFPVR
+316 EEGAIFPVR

-352 ETDASPYDSG
+352 ETDTSPYDSG
-362 PKLVGAKLNRVGNE
+362 PKLVGAKLNHVGNE
-376 AVGEGG
+376 ALGEGG
-382 LAIGTRS
+382 LGFGTRS

-400 DEADFRIRVL
+400 DEGDFRIRVL

-438 PDGKVVLLEKV
+438 PNGEVVLLERV
-449 GQDYLVADGRLRIVG
+449 GQEYVVAGGTLRIVG

-469 QKENPDEGIFY
+469 QKENPAEGIFY

-533 GVRYTALH
+533 GVRYTAPGPADLEPVIN
-541 HAHVLHRAVGAENSR
+541 ALDNPMRVSR
-556 GAVRGPHQRA
+556 EAK
-566 RRSIGNAQQPSH
+566 N
-578 PGGLR
+578 

>member
-1 MILDANLHNKEGV
+1 
-14 KATYMVNK
+14 MVNK
-22 VLKAGRIPAVLVGWN
+22 VIKSGRIPVVLVGWN
-37 IFDAL
+37 MFDAI
-42 LHVAIGMEEPLR
+42 LHIAIDMAEPMRIAGNTIAILVAI
-54 ITGNI
+54 T
-59 IAIFVA
+59 
-65 VAILIGAPK
+65 ILLGAPK
-74 KLSSILLLA
+74 KLSFPLLLVA
-83 ASISIVALNTVHVNE
+83 FISTVALNTVHVSENS
-98 HDFAIPMLIFI
+98 FAIPMLVFI
-109 GLSLYLLLRWAQ
+109 GLSLYLLLRLAQ
-121 ILKIEDLKIRE
+121 ISKIEDLKIRE
-132 PKKQKY
+132 SEKQKY
-138 FHKRWFTVA
+138 FHKRWFAVV
-147 LSIFGVLVVLAV
+147 LSLFGVLVVLAV
-159 GVMNSLNMQDQLFDG
+159 GVMNSLNIQDQLFDG

-215 WYGSVMCTNGEDPPA
+215 WYGSVMCTNGEVPPA

-240 GVGLFYK
+240 GIELFYK
-247 GSSEDDDG
+247 GTAEDDDG

-265 TETVDLTDFQFT
+265 TETVDITDFQFT

-301 TVVVFGDFGNRVFSS
+301 TVVVFGDFGNRGLSS
-316 EEKAIFPVR
+316 EEGAIFPVR
-325 LDIVEDE
+325 LDIVKDE
-332 TPLLLIGP
+332 TPLLLVGP

-352 ETDASPYDSG
+352 ETDTSPYDSG
-362 PKLVGAKLNRVGNE
+362 PKLVGAKLNHVGNE
-376 AVGEGG
+376 ALGEGG
-382 LAIGTRS
+382 LGFGTRS

-400 DEADFRIRVL
+400 DESDFRIRVL

-421 GLTPTMFEDF
+421 GLTPTMFEEF
-431 FRIHAKG
+431 FRIHANG
-438 PDGKVVLLEKV
+438 SNGEVVLLEKV
-449 GQDYLVADGRLRIVG
+449 GQEYLVAGGTLRIVG

-511 PSLEGGYNAFYNPG
+511 PSLEGGYSAFYNPG
-525 GPGPEPFE
+525 GPGPEPFD
-533 GVRYTALH
+533 GVRYTAPGPADLEPVIN
-541 HAHVLHRAVGAENSR
+541 ALDNPMRISR
-556 GAVRGPHQRA
+556 EPK
-566 RRSIGNAQQPSH
+566 N
-578 PGGLR
+578 

>member
-1 MILDANLHNKEGV
+1 
-14 KATYMVNK
+14 MVDK
-22 VLKAGRIPAVLVGWN
+22 FIKAGRIPAVLVGWN
-37 IFDAL
+37 MIDAL
-42 LHVAIGMEEPLR
+42 LHVAIDMAEPLR

-59 IAIFVA
+59 IAIVVA
-65 VAILIGAPK
+65 VAILLGAPK
-74 KLSSILLLA
+74 KLSFILLLTA
-83 ASISIVALNTVHVNE
+83 FISTVALNTVHVSEN
-98 HDFAIPMLIFI
+98 DFAVPMLIFI

-121 ILKIEDLKIRE
+121 IFKVKDFEIRE

-138 FHKRWFTVA
+138 FYKRWFAVV
-147 LSIFGVLVVLAV
+147 LSVLGILVVLAV
-159 GVMNSLNMQDQLFDG
+159 GVMNSLNVQNQLFDG

-215 WYGSVMCTNGEDPPA
+215 WYGSVICTNGEDPPA

-240 GVGLFYK
+240 GIELFYK
-247 GSSEDDDG
+247 GTAEDDDG

-277 LNTGEIVFPN
+277 LNTGEIVYPN

-301 TVVVFGDFGNRVFSS
+301 TVVVFGDFGNRGLSS
-316 EEKAIFPVR
+316 EKGAIFPVR

-352 ETDASPYDSG
+352 ETNTSPYDSG
-362 PKLVGAKLNRVGNE
+362 PKLVGAKLNHVGNE

-382 LAIGTRS
+382 LGFGTRS

-400 DEADFRIRVL
+400 DEGDFRIRVL

-438 PDGKVVLLEKV
+438 SNGEVVLLEKV
-449 GQDYLVADGRLRIVG
+449 GQEYLVADGTLRIVG

-469 QKENPDEGIFY
+469 QKEDPDEGIFY

-533 GVRYTALH
+533 GVRYTAPGPADLEPVIN
-541 HAHVLHRAVGAENSR
+541 ALDNPMRVSR
-556 GAVRGPHQRA
+556 EA
-566 RRSIGNAQQPSH
+566 NN
-578 PGGLR
+578 

>member
-1 MILDANLHNKEGV
+1 
-14 KATYMVNK
+14 MVNK
-22 VLKAGRIPAVLVGWN
+22 IIKAGRIPAVLIGWN
-37 IFDAL
+37 MFDAI
-42 LHVAIGMEEPLR
+42 LHIAIDMAEPLR
-54 ITGNI
+54 IAGNT
-59 IAIFVA
+59 IAIL
-65 VAILIGAPK
+65 VAITILLGAPK
-74 KLSSILLLA
+74 KLSFPLLLVA
-83 ASISIVALNTVHVNE
+83 FISTVALNTFHVSEN
-98 HDFAIPMLIFI
+98 DFAIPMLIFI

-121 ILKIEDLKIRE
+121 IFKIEDLKIRE
-132 PKKQKY
+132 SEKQKY
-138 FHKRWFTVA
+138 FYKRWFAVA
-147 LSIFGVLVVLAV
+147 LSIFGVLVVLTV
-159 GVMNSLNMQDQLFDG
+159 GVMNSLNIQDQLFDG

-184 EPVILSAGMGFEG
+184 EPGILSAGMGFEG
-197 IIGWPEVNE
+197 IIGWPEVNQ

-240 GVGLFYK
+240 GIELFYK
-247 GSSEDDDG
+247 GTAEDDDG

-277 LNTGEIVFPN
+277 LNTGDIVFPN

-301 TVVVFGDFGNRVFSS
+301 TVVVFGDFGNRGLSS
-316 EEKAIFPVR
+316 EEGAVFPVR

-352 ETDASPYDSG
+352 ETDTSPYDSG
-362 PKLVGAKLNRVGNE
+362 PKLVGAKLNHVGNE
-376 AVGEGG
+376 ALGEGG
-382 LAIGTRS
+382 LGFGTRS

-400 DEADFRIRVL
+400 DEGDFRIRVL

-431 FRIHAKG
+431 FRIHANG
-438 PDGKVVLLEKV
+438 SNGELVLLEKV
-449 GQDYLVADGRLRIVG
+449 GQEYLVAGGTLRIVG

-511 PSLEGGYNAFYNPG
+511 PSLEGGYSAFYNPG
-525 GPGPEPFE
+525 GPGPEPFD
-533 GVRYTALH
+533 GVRYTAPGPADLEPVIN
-541 HAHVLHRAVGAENSR
+541 ALDNPMRISR
-556 GAVRGPHQRA
+556 EPK
-566 RRSIGNAQQPSH
+566 N
-578 PGGLR
+578 

>member
-1 MILDANLHNKEGV
+1 
-14 KATYMVNK
+14 MVNK
-22 VLKAGRIPAVLVGWN
+22 VIKSGRIPVVLVGWN
-37 IFDAL
+37 MFDAI
-42 LHVAIGMEEPLR
+42 LHIAIDMAEPMRIAGNTIAILVAI
-54 ITGNI
+54 T
-59 IAIFVA
+59 
-65 VAILIGAPK
+65 ILLGAPK
-74 KLSSILLLA
+74 KLSFPLLLVA
-83 ASISIVALNTVHVNE
+83 FISTVALNTVHVSENS
-98 HDFAIPMLIFI
+98 FAIPMLVFI
-109 GLSLYLLLRWAQ
+109 GLSLYLLLRLAQ
-121 ILKIEDLKIRE
+121 ISKIEDLKIRE
-132 PKKQKY
+132 SEKQKY
-138 FHKRWFTVA
+138 FHKRWFAVV
-147 LSIFGVLVVLAV
+147 LSLFGVLVVLAV
-159 GVMNSLNMQDQLFDG
+159 GVMNSLNIQDQLFDG

-215 WYGSVMCTNGEDPPA
+215 WYGSVMCTNGEVPPA

-240 GVGLFYK
+240 GIELFYK
-247 GSSEDDDG
+247 GTAEDDDG

-265 TETVDLTDFQFT
+265 TETVDITDFQFT

-301 TVVVFGDFGNRVFSS
+301 TVVVFGDFGNRGLSS
-316 EEKAIFPVR
+316 EEGVIFPVR
-325 LDIVEDE
+325 LDIVKDE
-332 TPLLLIGP
+332 TPLLLVGP

-352 ETDASPYDSG
+352 ETDTSPYDSG
-362 PKLVGAKLNRVGNE
+362 PKLVGAKLNHVGNE
-376 AVGEGG
+376 ALGEGG
-382 LAIGTRS
+382 LGFGTRS

-400 DEADFRIRVL
+400 DESDFRIRVL

-438 PDGKVVLLEKV
+438 PNGEVVLLERV
-449 GQDYLVADGRLRIVG
+449 GQEYVVAGGTLRIVG

-469 QKENPDEGIFY
+469 QKENPAEGIFY

-501 AARNITHVEI
+501 AARNITYVEI

-533 GVRYTALH
+533 GVRYTAPGPADLEPVIN
-541 HAHVLHRAVGAENSR
+541 ALDNPMRVSR
-556 GAVRGPHQRA
+556 EAK
-566 RRSIGNAQQPSH
+566 N
-578 PGGLR
+578 

>member
-1 MILDANLHNKEGV
+1 
-14 KATYMVNK
+14 MVNK
-22 VLKAGRIPAVLVGWN
+22 VVKAGRIPAVLIGWN

-42 LHVAIGMEEPLR
+42 LHVAIDMAEPPR

-59 IAIFVA
+59 IAVLVA
-65 VAILIGAPK
+65 VAILQGAPK
-74 KLSSILLLA
+74 KFSFTLLLIA
-83 ASISIVALNTVHVNE
+83 FISTVALNTVHVSENS
-98 HDFAIPMLIFI
+98 FAIPMLVFI
-109 GLSLYLLLRWAQ
+109 GLSLYLLLRLAQ
-121 ILKIEDLKIRE
+121 ISKIEDLKIRE
-132 PKKQKY
+132 SEKQKY
-138 FHKRWFTVA
+138 FHKRWFAVV
-147 LSIFGVLVVLAV
+147 LSLFGVLVVLAV
-159 GVMNSLNMQDQLFDG
+159 GVMNSLNIQDQLFDG

-215 WYGSVMCTNGEDPPA
+215 WYGTVMCTNGEDPPA

-240 GVGLFYK
+240 GIELFYK
-247 GSSEDDDG
+247 GTAEDDDG

-265 TETVDLTDFQFT
+265 TETVDITDFQFT

-301 TVVVFGDFGNRVFSS
+301 TVVVFGDFGNRGLSS
-316 EEKAIFPVR
+316 EEGAIFPVR
-325 LDIVEDE
+325 LDIVKDE
-332 TPLLLIGP
+332 TPLLLVGP

-352 ETDASPYDSG
+352 ETDTSPYDSG
-362 PKLVGAKLNRVGNE
+362 PKLVGAKLNHVGNE
-376 AVGEGG
+376 ALGEGG
-382 LAIGTRS
+382 LGFGTRS

-400 DEADFRIRVL
+400 DESDFRIRVL

-431 FRIHAKG
+431 FRIHANG
-438 PDGKVVLLEKV
+438 SNGELVLLEKV
-449 GQDYLVADGRLRIVG
+449 GQEYLVAGGTLRIVG

-511 PSLEGGYNAFYNPG
+511 PSLEGGYSAFYNPG
-525 GPGPEPFE
+525 GPGPEPFD
-533 GVRYTALH
+533 GVRYTAPGPADLEPVIN
-541 HAHVLHRAVGAENSR
+541 ALDNPMRISR
-556 GAVRGPHQRA
+556 EPK
-566 RRSIGNAQQPSH
+566 N
-578 PGGLR
+578 

>member
-1 MILDANLHNKEGV
+1 
-14 KATYMVNK
+14 MVNK
-22 VLKAGRIPAVLVGWN
+22 VIKTGRIPAILVGWN
-37 IFDAL
+37 TFDAL
-42 LHVAIGMEEPLR
+42 LHIAIDMAEPLR

-65 VAILIGAPK
+65 VAILLGAPK
-74 KLSSILLLA
+74 KLSFTLLLVA
-83 ASISIVALNTVHVNE
+83 FISTVALNTVHVRE

-109 GLSLYLLLRWAQ
+109 GISLYLLLRWAQ
-121 ILKIEDLKIRE
+121 ILKVEELKIRQS
-132 PKKQKY
+132 KKQKY
-138 FHKRWFTVA
+138 FHKRWFAVA
-147 LSIFGVLVVLAV
+147 LSIFGVLVVLAM
-159 GVMNSLNMQDQLFDG
+159 GVMSSLNIQDQLFDG

-206 ETVREAEGS
+206 ETVREAGGS

-240 GVGLFYK
+240 GIELFYK
-247 GSSEDDDG
+247 GTAEDDDG

-287 SAGMLPNWELNERN
+287 SAGLLPNWELNERN
-301 TVVVFGDFGNRVFSS
+301 TVVVFGDFGNRGFSR
-316 EEKAIFPVR
+316 EEGAIFPVR
-325 LDIVEDE
+325 LDIVKDE

-352 ETDASPYDSG
+352 ETDTSPYDSG
-362 PKLVGAKLNRVGNE
+362 PKLVGAKINHVGNE
-376 AVGEGG
+376 ALGEGG
-382 LAIGTRS
+382 LGFGTRS

-400 DEADFRIRVL
+400 DEGDFRIRVL

-438 PDGKVVLLEKV
+438 TNGEVVLLEKV
-449 GQDYLVADGRLRIVG
+449 GQEYVVAGGTLRIVG

-469 QKENPDEGIFY
+469 QKENPVEGIFY

-501 AARNITHVEI
+501 AARNITYVEI

-533 GVRYTALH
+533 GVRYTAPGPADLEPVIN
-541 HAHVLHRAVGAENSR
+541 ALDNPMRVSR
-556 GAVRGPHQRA
+556 EAK
-566 RRSIGNAQQPSH
+566 N
-578 PGGLR
+578 

>member
-1 MILDANLHNKEGV
+1 
-14 KATYMVNK
+14 MVNK
-22 VLKAGRIPAVLVGWN
+22 VIKAGRIPAVLVGWN
-37 IFDAL
+37 MFDAL
-42 LHVAIGMEEPLR
+42 LHIAIDMAEPLR
-54 ITGNI
+54 IAGNI
-59 IAIFVA
+59 IAILVA
-65 VAILIGAPK
+65 VAILLGAPK
-74 KLSSILLLA
+74 KHSFSLLLIA
-83 ASISIVALNTVHVNE
+83 FISTVALNTVHVSEN
-98 HDFAIPMLIFI
+98 DFAIPMLIFI
-109 GLSLYLLLRWAQ
+109 GLSLYLLLRWSQ
-121 ILKIEDLKIRE
+121 IFKIEDLKIRE
-132 PKKQKY
+132 SKKQRY
-138 FHKRWFTVA
+138 FHKRWFAVA

-174 ALKEADYWSD
+174 ALKDADYWSD

-206 ETVREAEGS
+206 ETVREAGGS

-240 GVGLFYK
+240 GIELFYK
-247 GSSEDDDG
+247 GTAEDDDG

-301 TVVVFGDFGNRVFSS
+301 TVVVFGDFGNRGFSS
-316 EEKAIFPVR
+316 EEGAIFPVR
-325 LDIVEDE
+325 LDIVGDE

-340 NGQEFNAVGLSW
+340 NGQEFNAIGLSW
-352 ETDASPYDSG
+352 ETDTSPYDSG
-362 PKLVGAKLNRVGNE
+362 PKLVGAKLNHVGNE
-376 AVGEGG
+376 ALGEGG
-382 LAIGTRS
+382 LGFGTRS

-400 DEADFRIRVL
+400 DEGDFRIRVL

-431 FRIHAKG
+431 FRIHARG
-438 PDGKVVLLEKV
+438 PDDEVVLLEKV
-449 GQDYLVADGRLRIVG
+449 GQEYVVADGTLRIIG

-525 GPGPEPFE
+525 GPGPEPFD
-533 GVRYTALH
+533 GVRYTAPGPADLEPVIN
-541 HAHVLHRAVGAENSR
+541 ALDNPMRVSR
-556 GAVRGPHQRA
+556 KAK
-566 RRSIGNAQQPSH
+566 N
-578 PGGLR
+578 

>member
-1 MILDANLHNKEGV
+1 
-14 KATYMVNK
+14 MVNK
-22 VLKAGRIPAVLVGWN
+22 IIKAGRIPAVLIGWN
-37 IFDAL
+37 MFDAI
-42 LHVAIGMEEPLR
+42 LHIAIDMAEPLR
-54 ITGNI
+54 IAGNT
-59 IAIFVA
+59 IAIL
-65 VAILIGAPK
+65 VAISILLGAPK
-74 KLSSILLLA
+74 KLSFPLLLVA
-83 ASISIVALNTVHVNE
+83 FISTVALNTFHVSEN
-98 HDFAIPMLIFI
+98 DFAIPMLIFI

-121 ILKIEDLKIRE
+121 IFKIEDLKIRE
-132 PKKQKY
+132 SEKQKY
-138 FHKRWFTVA
+138 FYKRWFAVA
-147 LSIFGVLVVLAV
+147 LSIFGVLVVLTV
-159 GVMNSLNMQDQLFDG
+159 GVMNSLNIQDQLFDG

-184 EPVILSAGMGFEG
+184 EPGILSAGMGFEG
-197 IIGWPEVNE
+197 IIGWPEVNQ

-240 GVGLFYK
+240 GIELFYK
-247 GSSEDDDG
+247 GTAEDDDG

-277 LNTGEIVFPN
+277 LNTGDIVFPN

-301 TVVVFGDFGNRVFSS
+301 TVVVFGDFGNRGLSS
-316 EEKAIFPVR
+316 EEGAIFPVR
-325 LDIVEDE
+325 LDIVKDE
-332 TPLLLIGP
+332 TPLLLVGP

-352 ETDASPYDSG
+352 ETDTSPYDSG
-362 PKLVGAKLNRVGNE
+362 PKLVGAKLNHVGNE
-376 AVGEGG
+376 ALGEGG
-382 LAIGTRS
+382 LGFGTRS

-400 DEADFRIRVL
+400 DESDFRIRVL

-438 PDGKVVLLEKV
+438 SNGEVVLLEKV
-449 GQDYLVADGRLRIVG
+449 GQEYLVAGGTLRIVG

-511 PSLEGGYNAFYNPG
+511 PSLEGGYSAFYNPG
-525 GPGPEPFE
+525 GPGPEPFD
-533 GVRYTALH
+533 GVRYTAPGPADLEPVIN
-541 HAHVLHRAVGAENSR
+541 ALDNPMRISR
-556 GAVRGPHQRA
+556 EPK
-566 RRSIGNAQQPSH
+566 N
-578 PGGLR
+578 

>member
-1 MILDANLHNKEGV
+1 
-14 KATYMVNK
+14 MVNK
-22 VLKAGRIPAVLVGWN
+22 VIKAGRIPAVLVGWN
-37 IFDAL
+37 TFDAL
-42 LHVAIGMEEPLR
+42 LHIAIDMAEPLR

-59 IAIFVA
+59 VAIFVA
-65 VAILIGAPK
+65 VAILLGATK
-74 KLSSILLLA
+74 KLSFTLLLVA
-83 ASISIVALNTVHVNE
+83 FISTVALNTFHVSEN
-98 HDFAIPMLIFI
+98 DFAIPMLIFI

-121 ILKIEDLKIRE
+121 IFKIEDLKIRE
-132 PKKQKY
+132 SEKQKY
-138 FHKRWFTVA
+138 FYKRWFAVA
-147 LSIFGVLVVLAV
+147 LSIFGVLVVLTV
-159 GVMNSLNMQDQLFDG
+159 GVMNSLNIQDQLFDG

-184 EPVILSAGMGFEG
+184 EPGILSAGMGFEG
-197 IIGWPEVNE
+197 IIGWPEVNQ

-240 GVGLFYK
+240 GIELFYK
-247 GSSEDDDG
+247 GTAEDDDG

-277 LNTGEIVFPN
+277 LNTGDIVFPN

-301 TVVVFGDFGNRVFSS
+301 TVVVFGDFGNRGLSS
-316 EEKAIFPVR
+316 EEGAVFPVR

-352 ETDASPYDSG
+352 ETDTSPYDSG
-362 PKLVGAKLNRVGNE
+362 PKLVGAKLNHVGNE

-382 LAIGTRS
+382 LGFGTRS

-400 DEADFRIRVL
+400 DEGDFRIRVL

-421 GLTPTMFEDF
+421 GLTPTMFENF

-438 PDGKVVLLEKV
+438 PNGEIVLLEKV
-449 GQDYLVADGRLRIVG
+449 GQEYLVADGTLRIVG

-469 QKENPDEGIFY
+469 QKEDPDEGIFY
-480 DDCYAEDRDN
+480 DDCYSEDRDN

-533 GVRYTALH
+533 GVRYTAPGPADLEPVIN
-541 HAHVLHRAVGAENSR
+541 ALDNPMRVSR
-556 GAVRGPHQRA
+556 EA
-566 RRSIGNAQQPSH
+566 SD
-578 PGGLR
+578 

>member
-42 LHVAIGMEEPLR
+42 LHVAIGMAEPLR

-83 ASISIVALNTVHVNE
+83 ASISIVALNTVHVSE

-301 TVVVFGDFGNRVFSS
+301 TVVVFGDFGNRGFSS

-340 NGQEFNAVGLSW
+340 NGQEFNAVGISW

-362 PKLVGAKLNRVGNE
+362 PKLVGAKLNHVGNE

-533 GVRYTALH
+533 GVRYTAPGPADLEPVIN
-541 HAHVLHRAVGAENSR
+541 ALDNPMRVSR
-556 GAVRGPHQRA
+556 EAK
-566 RRSIGNAQQPSH
+566 N
-578 PGGLR
+578 

>member
-1 MILDANLHNKEGV
+1 
-14 KATYMVNK
+14 MVNK
-22 VLKAGRIPAVLVGWN
+22 VIKSGRIPVVLIGWN
-37 IFDAL
+37 MFDAI
-42 LHVAIGMEEPLR
+42 LHIAIDMAEPLR

-59 IAIFVA
+59 IGVLAAIS
-65 VAILIGAPK
+65 ILLGAPK
-74 KLSSILLLA
+74 KLSFPLLLVA
-83 ASISIVALNTVHVNE
+83 FISTVALNTFHVSEN
-98 HDFAIPMLIFI
+98 DFAIPMLIFI

-121 ILKIEDLKIRE
+121 IFKIEDLKIRE
-132 PKKQKY
+132 SEKQKY
-138 FHKRWFTVA
+138 FYKRWFAVA
-147 LSIFGVLVVLAV
+147 LSIFGVLVVLTV
-159 GVMNSLNMQDQLFDG
+159 GVMNSLNIQDQLFDG

-197 IIGWPEVNE
+197 IIGWPEINE

-240 GVGLFYK
+240 GIELFYK
-247 GSSEDDDG
+247 GTAEDDDG

-277 LNTGEIVFPN
+277 LNTGDIVFPN

-301 TVVVFGDFGNRVFSS
+301 TVVVFGDFGNRGLSS
-316 EEKAIFPVR
+316 EEGAVFPVR

-352 ETDASPYDSG
+352 ETDTSPYDSG
-362 PKLVGAKLNRVGNE
+362 PKLVGAKLNHVGNE
-376 AVGEGG
+376 ALGEGG
-382 LAIGTRS
+382 LGFGTRS

-400 DEADFRIRVL
+400 DEGDFRIRVL

-431 FRIHAKG
+431 FRIHANG
-438 PDGKVVLLEKV
+438 SNGEVVLLEKV
-449 GQDYLVADGRLRIVG
+449 GQEYLVAGGTLRIVG

-511 PSLEGGYNAFYNPG
+511 PSLEGGYSAFYNPG
-525 GPGPEPFE
+525 GPGPEPFD
-533 GVRYTALH
+533 GVRYTAPGPADLEPVIN
-541 HAHVLHRAVGAENSR
+541 ALDNPMRISR
-556 GAVRGPHQRA
+556 EPK
-566 RRSIGNAQQPSH
+566 N
-578 PGGLR
+578 

>member
-1 MILDANLHNKEGV
+1 
-14 KATYMVNK
+14 MVNK
-22 VLKAGRIPAVLVGWN
+22 IIKAGRIPAVLIGWN
-37 IFDAL
+37 MFDAI
-42 LHVAIGMEEPLR
+42 LHIAIDMAEPLR
-54 ITGNI
+54 IAGNT
-59 IAIFVA
+59 IAIL
-65 VAILIGAPK
+65 VAISILLGAPK
-74 KLSSILLLA
+74 KLSFPLLLVA
-83 ASISIVALNTVHVNE
+83 FISTVALNTFHVSEN
-98 HDFAIPMLIFI
+98 DFAIPMLIFI

-121 ILKIEDLKIRE
+121 IFKIEDLKIRE
-132 PKKQKY
+132 SEKQKY
-138 FHKRWFTVA
+138 FYKRWFAVA
-147 LSIFGVLVVLAV
+147 LSIFGVLVVLTV
-159 GVMNSLNMQDQLFDG
+159 GVMNSLNIQDQLFDG

-184 EPVILSAGMGFEG
+184 EPGILSAGMGFEG
-197 IIGWPEVNE
+197 IIGWPEVNQ

-240 GVGLFYK
+240 GIELFYK
-247 GSSEDDDG
+247 GTAEDDDG

-277 LNTGEIVFPN
+277 LNTGDIVFPN

-301 TVVVFGDFGNRVFSS
+301 TVVVFGDFGNRGLSS
-316 EEKAIFPVR
+316 EEGAVFPVR

-352 ETDASPYDSG
+352 ETDTSPYDSG
-362 PKLVGAKLNRVGNE
+362 PKLVGAKLNHVGNE
-376 AVGEGG
+376 ALGEGG
-382 LAIGTRS
+382 LGFGTRS

-400 DEADFRIRVL
+400 DEGDFRIRVL

-438 PDGKVVLLEKV
+438 PDGEVVLLEKV
-449 GQDYLVADGRLRIVG
+449 GQEYLVAGGALRIVG

-469 QKENPDEGIFY
+469 QKENHDEGIFY
-480 DDCYAEDRDN
+480 DHCYAEDRDN
-490 YIDIILVGDEA
+490 YIDIILVGDES

-533 GVRYTALH
+533 GVRYTAPGPADLEPVIN
-541 HAHVLHRAVGAENSR
+541 ALDNPMRVSR
-556 GAVRGPHQRA
+556 EAK
-566 RRSIGNAQQPSH
+566 N
-578 PGGLR
+578 

>member
-1 MILDANLHNKEGV
+1 
-14 KATYMVNK
+14 MVNK
-22 VLKAGRIPAVLVGWN
+22 VIKAGRIPAVLIGWN
-37 IFDAL
+37 MFDAI
-42 LHVAIGMEEPLR
+42 LHIAIDMAEPLR
-54 ITGNI
+54 IAGNT
-59 IAIFVA
+59 IAIL
-65 VAILIGAPK
+65 VAISILLGAPK
-74 KLSSILLLA
+74 KLSFPLLLVA
-83 ASISIVALNTVHVNE
+83 FISTVALNTFHVSEN
-98 HDFAIPMLIFI
+98 DFAIPMLIFI

-121 ILKIEDLKIRE
+121 IFKIEDLKIRE
-132 PKKQKY
+132 SEKQKY
-138 FHKRWFTVA
+138 FYKRWFAVV
-147 LSIFGVLVVLAV
+147 LSLFGVLVVMAV
-159 GVMNSLNMQDQLFDG
+159 GVMNSLNIQYQLFDG

-206 ETVREAEGS
+206 ETVREAGGS

-240 GVGLFYK
+240 GIELFYK
-247 GSSEDDDG
+247 GTAEDDDG

-277 LNTGEIVFPN
+277 LNTGDIVFPN

-301 TVVVFGDFGNRVFSS
+301 TVVVFGDFGNRGLSS
-316 EEKAIFPVR
+316 EEGAIFPVR

-352 ETDASPYDSG
+352 ETDTSPYDSG
-362 PKLVGAKLNRVGNE
+362 PKLVGAKLNHVGNE
-376 AVGEGG
+376 ALGEGG
-382 LAIGTRS
+382 LGFGTRS

-400 DEADFRIRVL
+400 DEGDFRIRVL

-438 PDGKVVLLEKV
+438 PDGEVVLLEKV
-449 GQDYLVADGRLRIVG
+449 GQEYVVADGTLRIVG

-511 PSLEGGYNAFYNPG
+511 PSLEGGYSAFYNPG
-525 GPGPEPFE
+525 GPGPEPFD
-533 GVRYTALH
+533 GVRYTAPGPADLEPVIN
-541 HAHVLHRAVGAENSR
+541 ALDNPMRVSR
-556 GAVRGPHQRA
+556 EPK
-566 RRSIGNAQQPSH
+566 N
-578 PGGLR
+578 

>member
-1 MILDANLHNKEGV
+1 
-14 KATYMVNK
+14 MVNK
-22 VLKAGRIPAVLVGWN
+22 VIKTGRIPAVLVGWN
-37 IFDAL
+37 TFDAL
-42 LHVAIGMEEPLR
+42 LHIAIDMAEPLR

-65 VAILIGAPK
+65 VAILLGAPK
-74 KLSSILLLA
+74 KLSFTLLLVA
-83 ASISIVALNTVHVNE
+83 FISTVALNTVHVRE

-109 GLSLYLLLRWAQ
+109 GISLYLLLRWAQ
-121 ILKIEDLKIRE
+121 ILKVEELKIRQS
-132 PKKQKY
+132 KKQKY
-138 FHKRWFTVA
+138 FHKRWFAVV
-147 LSIFGVLVVLAV
+147 LSIFGVLVVLAM
-159 GVMNSLNMQDQLFDG
+159 GVMSSLNMQDQLFDG

-206 ETVREAEGS
+206 ETVREAGGS

-240 GVGLFYK
+240 GIELFYK
-247 GSSEDDDG
+247 GTAEDDDG

-287 SAGMLPNWELNERN
+287 SAGLLPNWELNERN
-301 TVVVFGDFGNRVFSS
+301 TVVVFGDFGNRGFSS
-316 EEKAIFPVR
+316 EEGAIFPVR

-352 ETDASPYDSG
+352 ETDTSPYDSG
-362 PKLVGAKLNRVGNE
+362 PKLVGAKINHVGNE
-376 AVGEGG
+376 ALGEGG
-382 LAIGTRS
+382 LGFGTRS

-400 DEADFRIRVL
+400 DEGDFRIRVL

-438 PDGKVVLLEKV
+438 PNGEVVLLEKV
-449 GQDYLVADGRLRIVG
+449 GQEYVVAGGTLRIVG

-469 QKENPDEGIFY
+469 QKENPVEGIFY

-533 GVRYTALH
+533 GVRYTAPGPADLEPVIN
-541 HAHVLHRAVGAENSR
+541 ALDNPMRVSR
-556 GAVRGPHQRA
+556 EAK
-566 RRSIGNAQQPSH
+566 N
-578 PGGLR
+578 

>member
-1 MILDANLHNKEGV
+1 
-14 KATYMVNK
+14 MVDK
-22 VLKAGRIPAVLVGWN
+22 FIKAGRIPAVLVGWN
-37 IFDAL
+37 MIDAL
-42 LHVAIGMEEPLR
+42 LHVAIDMAEPLR

-59 IAIFVA
+59 IAIVVA
-65 VAILIGAPK
+65 VAILLGAPK
-74 KLSSILLLA
+74 KLSFILLLTA
-83 ASISIVALNTVHVNE
+83 FISTVALNTVHVSEN
-98 HDFAIPMLIFI
+98 DFAVPMLIFI

-121 ILKIEDLKIRE
+121 IFKVKDFEIRE

-138 FHKRWFTVA
+138 FYKRWFAVV
-147 LSIFGVLVVLAV
+147 LSVLGMLVVLAV
-159 GVMNSLNMQDQLFDG
+159 GVMNSLNVQNQLFDG

-206 ETVREAEGS
+206 ETVREAGGS
-215 WYGSVMCTNGEDPPA
+215 WYGSVICTNGEDPPA

-240 GVGLFYK
+240 GIELFYK
-247 GSSEDDDG
+247 GTAEDDDG

-277 LNTGEIVFPN
+277 LNTGEIVYPN

-301 TVVVFGDFGNRVFSS
+301 TVVVFGDFGNRGLSS
-316 EEKAIFPVR
+316 EKGAIFPVR

-352 ETDASPYDSG
+352 ETNTSPYDSG
-362 PKLVGAKLNRVGNE
+362 PKLVGAKLNHVGNE

-382 LAIGTRS
+382 LGFGTRS

-400 DEADFRIRVL
+400 DEGDFRIRVL

-438 PDGKVVLLEKV
+438 SNGEVVLLEKV
-449 GQDYLVADGRLRIVG
+449 GQEYLVADGTLRIVG

-469 QKENPDEGIFY
+469 QKEDPDEGIFY

-533 GVRYTALH
+533 GVRYTAPGPADLEPVIN
-541 HAHVLHRAVGAENSR
+541 ALDNPMRVSR
-556 GAVRGPHQRA
+556 EA
-566 RRSIGNAQQPSH
+566 NN
-578 PGGLR
+578 

>member
-1 MILDANLHNKEGV
+1 
-14 KATYMVNK
+14 MVNK
-22 VLKAGRIPAVLVGWN
+22 VIKAGRIPAVLVGWN
-37 IFDAL
+37 MFDAL
-42 LHVAIGMEEPLR
+42 LHIAIDMAEPLR
-54 ITGNI
+54 ITGNV
-59 IAIFVA
+59 IAVLVA
-65 VAILIGAPK
+65 VAILLGAPK
-74 KLSSILLLA
+74 KLSFSLLLA
-83 ASISIVALNTVHVNE
+83 AFISTVALNTVHVIEN
-98 HDFAIPMLIFI
+98 DFAIPMLIFI

-121 ILKIEDLKIRE
+121 IFKIEDLKIRE
-132 PKKQKY
+132 TKKQKY
-138 FHKRWFTVA
+138 FHKRWFAVA
-147 LSIFGVLVVLAV
+147 LSIFGVLVVLSV

-174 ALKEADYWSD
+174 ALKDADYWSD

-206 ETVREAEGS
+206 ETVREAEGT

-230 GAYTSTVSTA
+230 GAYTSIVSTA
-240 GVGLFYK
+240 GVELFYK
-247 GSSEDDDG
+247 GTAEDDDG

-301 TVVVFGDFGNRVFSS
+301 TVVVFGDFGNRGFSS
-316 EEKAIFPVR
+316 EEGAIFPVR

-352 ETDASPYDSG
+352 ETDISPYDSG
-362 PKLVGAKLNRVGNE
+362 PKLVGAKINHVGNE
-376 AVGEGG
+376 ALGEGG
-382 LAIGTRS
+382 LGFGTRS

-400 DEADFRIRVL
+400 DEGDFRIRVL

-431 FRIHAKG
+431 FRIHANG
-438 PDGKVVLLEKV
+438 SNGEVVLLEKV
-449 GQDYLVADGRLRIVG
+449 GQEYLVAGGTLRIVG

-501 AARNITHVEI
+501 AARNITYVEI

-533 GVRYTALH
+533 GVRYTAPGPADLEPVIN
-541 HAHVLHRAVGAENSR
+541 ALDNPMRVSR
-556 GAVRGPHQRA
+556 EPK
-566 RRSIGNAQQPSH
+566 N
-578 PGGLR
+578 

>member
-1 MILDANLHNKEGV
+1 
-14 KATYMVNK
+14 MVNK
-22 VLKAGRIPAVLVGWN
+22 VIKTGRIPAILVGWN
-37 IFDAL
+37 TFDAL
-42 LHVAIGMEEPLR
+42 LHIAIDMAEPLR

-65 VAILIGAPK
+65 VAILLGAPK
-74 KLSSILLLA
+74 KLSFTLLLVA
-83 ASISIVALNTVHVNE
+83 FISTVALNTVHVRE

-109 GLSLYLLLRWAQ
+109 GISLYLLLRWAQ
-121 ILKIEDLKIRE
+121 ILKVEELKIRQS
-132 PKKQKY
+132 KKQKY
-138 FHKRWFTVA
+138 FHKRWFAVA
-147 LSIFGVLVVLAV
+147 LSIFGVLVVLAM
-159 GVMNSLNMQDQLFDG
+159 GVMSSLNIQDQLFDG

-206 ETVREAEGS
+206 ETVREAGGS

-240 GVGLFYK
+240 GIELFYK
-247 GSSEDDDG
+247 GTAEDDDG

-287 SAGMLPNWELNERN
+287 SAGLLPNWELNERN
-301 TVVVFGDFGNRVFSS
+301 TVVVFGDFGNRGFSS
-316 EEKAIFPVR
+316 EEGAIFPVR
-325 LDIVEDE
+325 LDIVKDE

-352 ETDASPYDSG
+352 ETDTSPYDSG
-362 PKLVGAKLNRVGNE
+362 PKLVGAKINHVGNE
-376 AVGEGG
+376 ALGEGG
-382 LAIGTRS
+382 LGFGTRS

-400 DEADFRIRVL
+400 EEGDFRIRVL

-438 PDGKVVLLEKV
+438 PNGEVVLLEKV
-449 GQDYLVADGRLRIVG
+449 GQEYVVASGTLRIVG

-469 QKENPDEGIFY
+469 QKENPAEGIFY

-533 GVRYTALH
+533 GVRYTAPGPADLEPVIN
-541 HAHVLHRAVGAENSR
+541 ALDNPMRVSR
-556 GAVRGPHQRA
+556 DAK
-566 RRSIGNAQQPSH
+566 N
-578 PGGLR
+578 